1 VEEWSE
7 ADKEAFARSVFR
19 RRWLNALQRSAVVTV
34 GQLQSMSEHQLR
46 EIPNVGPKAL
56 ADISAAL
63 AERALRPDDAIE
75 LLGLPAAG
83 VISERDQELVGMRQR
98 GATFAAIARRFGISS
113 ARVGQIL
120 ERDGW

>member
-1 VEEWSE
+1 MTE
-7 ADKEAFARSVFR
+7 R
-19 RRWLNALQRSAVVTV
+19 
-34 GQLQSMSEHQLR
+34 QLR

-63 AERALRPDDAIE
+63 ADRALRPDDGIE

-83 VISERDQELVGMRQR
+83 VICERDRELVRMSQR
-98 GATFAAIARRFGISS
+98 GATFAAITRRFGISS
-113 ARVGQIL
+113 ARVRQIL